1 MGKDMKKERAHEVSL
16 ETGSCALV
24 VIVAAKKN
32 ETSNSE
38 GIRVHL
44 VFYILYNCG
53 INRKYIV

>member
-1 MGKDMKKERAHEVSL
+1 MRSRLRQDHVL
-16 ETGSCALV
+16 FV

-53 INRKYIV
+53 INRKCIV